1 MTHTSATNAS
11 NSSHAG
17 QAFVALCGE
26 MGTHW
31 GVPRTMAQV
40 NALLFMEGRPLNTDE
55 IMERL
60 SISRGNASMTLRTL
74 VEWGMITRTHNA
86 KDRKDYYAG
95 EQDVWKLFATVA
107 RTRKQREVEP
117 LVSRLQALL
126 DAAPAGNDA
135 QRRKIEE
142 LLDFVKAFD
151 ALANRF
157 LGLGGGAVQMLAR
170 LMPAS

>member
-1 MTHTSATNAS
+1 MTEPPATNAS
-11 NSSHAG
+11 DGTPAG
-17 QAFVALCGE
+17 QAFVALWAD

-31 GVPRTMAQV
+31 GVPRTLAQV

-74 VEWGMITRTHNA
+74 VEWGMITRTHNT

-117 LVSRLQALL
+117 LIARLQALL
-126 DAAPAGNDA
+126 AQAPAGNDA
-135 QRRKIEE
+135 QRRKI
-142 LLDFVKAFD
+142 
-151 ALANRF
+151 
-157 LGLGGGAVQMLAR
+157 
-170 LMPAS
+170 

>member
-1 MTHTSATNAS
+1 MTHPPATNAS
-11 NSSHAG
+11 NSASAG
-17 QAFVALCGE
+17 QAFVALWGE

-40 NALLFMEGRPLNTDE
+40 HALLFMEGRPLNTDE

-74 VEWGMITRTHNA
+74 VEWGMITRNHNV

-117 LVSRLQALL
+117 LVGRLQALL

-135 QRRKIEE
+135 QRRKIEQMLE
-142 LLDFVKAFD
+142 FVKAFD

>member
-17 QAFVALCGE
+17 QAFVALWGE
-26 MGTHW
+26 MGAHW

>member
-1 MTHTSATNAS
+1 MTEPPATNAS
-11 NSSHAG
+11 DGTPAG
-17 QAFVALCGE
+17 QAFVALWAE

-31 GVPRTMAQV
+31 GVPRTLAQV

-74 VEWGMITRTHNA
+74 VEWGMITRTHNT

-117 LVSRLQALL
+117 LIARLQALL
-126 DAAPAGNDA
+126 AQAPAGNDA
-135 QRRKIEE
+135 QRRKIEQMLE
-142 LLDFVKAFD
+142 FVKAFD

>member
-1 MTHTSATNAS
+1 MEPTGAS
-11 NSSHAG
+11 PTVRDTDPSQG
-17 QAFVALCGE
+17 FIALWGE

-40 NALLFMEGRPLNTDE
+40 HALLFMEARALNTDE

-74 VEWGMITRTHNA
+74 VEWGMITRTHNTR
-86 KDRKDYYAG
+86 DRRDYYAG
-95 EQDVWKLFATVA
+95 EQDVWKLFATLA
-107 RTRKQREVEP
+107 RTRKQREIEP
-117 LVSRLQALL
+117 LVGRLQALL
-126 DAAPAGNDA
+126 EATPAGNDA
-135 QRRKIEE
+135 QRVKIEQMLE
-142 LLDFVKAFD
+142 FVKAFD

-157 LGLGGGAVQMLAR
+157 LALGGGALQMLAR

>member
-1 MTHTSATNAS
+1 MTHPPATNAS
-11 NSSHAG
+11 DSTPAG
-17 QAFVALCGE
+17 EAFVALWAE

-74 VEWGMITRTHNA
+74 VEWGMITRSHNA

-107 RTRKQREVEP
+107 RTRKQTSCREGTEQAKAENRPDGATCSLPAP
-117 LVSRLQALL
+117 LVAAVEQDHDECDRAEPCKVGEL
-126 DAAPAGNDA
+126 D
-135 QRRKIEE
+135 E
-142 LLDFVKAFD
+142 LV
-151 ALANRF
+151 R
-157 LGLGGGAVQMLAR
+157 GIG
-170 LMPAS
+170 